1 MAVDWLFM
9 AIVLLPLLLAMLV
22 GSAATA
28 AQTERPNVILIV
40 TDDQRNDFLGCAGN
54 PVLRTPVIDRLA
66 AEGVRFSNAFVTTPI
81 CAASRAS
88 ILTGAWERG
97 HGYTFGTPPL
107 REELVA
113 NSYPALLRDAG
124 YRTGFIGKFG
134 VNVESGS
141 SEQMFDFFRP
151 QSQPYL
157 EKGDDGRP
165 RHLTDLAGDA
175 ALEFLQGCKK
185 DQPFCLS
192 VSFNAPH
199 AQDADKQNQFPFP
212 ASDEDL
218 YADTEIPSPLVPAE
232 FRESLPK
239 FLADSLARERWYWR
253 WDTTEKYQRNVRAYY
268 RMISGIDRVVGQ
280 VLAESERLGFANN
293 TVVIF
298 TGDNGY
304 FLGSR
309 GFAGKWLHYDESLRV
324 PLVIHDPRIA
334 ESKRGRVVPQQVLNV
349 DLSATILD
357 LAGLAPP
364 ASCRGRSLTP
374 LVRGDVVEKWRGDFF
389 AEHLF
394 DHPKIPKWEGV
405 RGQRYVY
412 ARYFDHLPEGEFLHD
427 LEQDPLQ
434 LVNLAHDPNH
444 AKLLAEM
451 RIRCDAL
458 RTDVGP
464 PLTTEIPDDH

>member
-1 MAVDWLFM
+1 
-9 AIVLLPLLLAMLV
+9 MLV
-22 GSAATA
+22 GSTTTA

-54 PVLRTPVIDRLA
+54 PVVRTPVIDRLA
-66 AEGVRFSNAFVTTPI
+66 AQGVRFSNAFVTTPI

-107 REELVA
+107 RKELVA
-113 NSYPALLRDAG
+113 SSYPALLRGAG
-124 YRTGFIGKFG
+124 YRTGFVGKFG

-141 SEQMFDFFRP
+141 TQQMFDFFRP

-157 EKGDDGRP
+157 KEGDDGRP

-175 ALEFLQGCKK
+175 ALEFLQGCKEA
-185 DQPFCLS
+185 QPFCLS

-218 YADTEIPSPLVPAE
+218 YASAEIPPPLVAAE

-253 WDTTEKYQRNVRAYY
+253 WDTPEKYQRNVRAYY

-309 GFAGKWLHYDESLRV
+309 GFAGKWFHYDESLRV
-324 PLVIHDPRIA
+324 PLVIHDPRVK
-334 ESKRGRVVPQQVLNV
+334 ESERGRVISQQALNV

-357 LAGLAPP
+357 LAGLATPV
-364 ASCRGRSLTP
+364 SCQGRSLTP
-374 LVRGDVVEKWRGDFF
+374 LVRGDVIEEWRGDFF
-389 AEHLF
+389 AEHRF

-412 ARYFDHLPEGEFLHD
+412 ARYVDHLPEGEFLHD
-427 LEQDPLQ
+427 LEQDPQQ
-434 LVNLAHDPNH
+434 LVNLAHAPKH
-444 AKLLAEM
+444 AELLAKM
-451 RIRCDAL
+451 RSRCNVL
-458 RTDVGP
+458 RLSATLPPSKDVDER
-464 PLTTEIPDDH
+464 TESDR